1 MNTCVVSYPSNCYLK
16 RQTKKKYDKTE
27 PHLLGFACRNV
38 EMSQRYNIML
48 TCDALPNI
56 VLSRCVDPD
65 VLAQKML
72 PFTFM

>member
-1 MNTCVVSYPSNCYLK
+1 MNTSVVSYPSNCYLK
-16 RQTKKKYDKTE
+16 RQMKKKYDKTE
-27 PHLLGFACRNV
+27 PHLLGFASHV

-48 TCDALPNI
+48 TSDALPNI

>member
-1 MNTCVVSYPSNCYLK
+1 
-16 RQTKKKYDKTE
+16 
-27 PHLLGFACRNV
+27 
-38 EMSQRYNIML
+38 ML

-72 PFTFM
+72 PFTFMYEPSFIYIAGKSSKSDNTVALFLNQCKISNTKVN